1 MKTLDTIDLASVT
14 GGIFTPCARFQT
26 LPVSQATSMDLAIA
40 KVNCHLKLPTATEI
54 NRAKEIRFEVPV
66 NGR

>member
-14 GGIFTPCARFQT
+14 GGIFTPCARFST
-26 LPVSQATSMDLAIA
+26 LPVSQASGMDLAIA
-40 KVNCHLKLPTATEI
+40 HQYCGLKLPTEGEKR
-54 NRAKEIRFEVPV
+54 RAKEIRFEVPV